1 MSTDKIPKKWRIFGA
16 TRLFGTTYN
25 SALTLTAIVITQHQF
40 RKKITVTQPDGWV
53 TPLTE
58 RVTSTWNANFIFYN
72 FELGS
77 GVEDFAN
84 GKIYAKCKTGDCPAK
99 KIRYLV
105 GGPTTFTNFTKH
117 LKGVHSEEWKAYEA
131 QHKIK
136 TDPKQQSIKDYATS
150 KAMQRSRQLQLEVQL
165 TYSMAEDN
173 ISLNILTK
181 PQFREWIQNGMSG
194 YKLPSTERMR
204 NVMLPKLVAATKQRS
219 LELLKSCTSLNII
232 LDIWSSKQMMGIKHM
247 PGRHTAANVFAEY
260 EQIIGEWQIPFQS
273 ISQDKTDGGS
283 NVVFNTFYIPIPG
296 WKEFEDV
303 SCARDYTENFDDGSI
318 TSAPAV
324 SNGNGDEEDMV
335 EIDISSTEKEE
346 DAFWTMLAG
355 LEIDVVEITI
365 EDDDDRD
372 EFHEVEAASS
382 AKKAGKIVSYIR
394 KSVLDTEKASYL
406 QETLNATK
414 ELGKLSAYELLV
426 LKELVA
432 LLKPFKQAS
441 DDFQADFESI
451 GNVIPSF
458 LGLRTT
464 LCLKIKDR
472 HGVEVPNPAS
482 TLSKTIKHLKNVT
495 TTLEKSLASRFSY
508 VLYDFY
514 YVLVNCSMTEHLCFF
529 LGALLDPPF
538 KKGWI
543 KRSGHSDSDILS
555 AVKVQLEVR
564 YRHYRDCKY
573 FATGQIASDDEV
585 VEAPAEESEGPRR
598 AQGQTR

>member
-1 MSTDKIPKKWRIFGA
+1 
-16 TRLFGTTYN
+16 
-25 SALTLTAIVITQHQF
+25 
-40 RKKITVTQPDGWV
+40 
-53 TPLTE
+53 
-58 RVTSTWNANFIFYN
+58 
-72 FELGS
+72 
-77 GVEDFAN
+77 
-84 GKIYAKCKTGDCPAK
+84 
-99 KIRYLV
+99 
-105 GGPTTFTNFTKH
+105 
-117 LKGVHSEEWKAYEA
+117 
-131 QHKIK
+131 
-136 TDPKQQSIKDYATS
+136 
-150 KAMQRSRQLQLEVQL
+150 MQRSRQLQLEVQL

-181 PQFREWIQNGMSG
+181 PQFREWIQNGMAG

-283 NVVFNTFYIPIPG
+283 NVVANTFYIPIPG

-303 SCARDYTENFDDGSI
+303 SCVRDYTENFDDGSI

-324 SNGNGDEEDMV
+324 SNGNGDEEDMRDWKSTLSRLKSKTTM
-335 EIDISSTEKEE
+335 IGTSSTK
-346 DAFWTMLAG
+346 
-355 LEIDVVEITI
+355 
-365 EDDDDRD
+365 
-372 EFHEVEAASS
+372 VEAASS
-382 AKKAGKIVSYIR
+382 VKKAGKIVSYIR
-394 KSVLDTEKASYL
+394 KSVLDTEKLFKAVGFRLPNENATRWNSQYLMLRKLLEAFEKASYL

-414 ELGKLSAYELLV
+414 KLGKLSAYELLV

-441 DDFQADFESI
+441 DDFQDDFESI

-482 TLSKTIKHLKNVT
+482 TLSKTIKHLKNVAA
-495 TTLEKSLASRFSY
+495 TLEKSLASRFSY

-514 YVLVNCSMTEHLCFF
+514 YVL
-529 LGALLDPPF
+529 GALLDPPF
-538 KKGWI
+538 KKLWI
-543 KRSGHSDSDILS
+543 KRSEHSDSDILS
-555 AVKVQLEVR
+555 AVKVQLEAR

-585 VEAPAEESEGPRR
+585 VEAPAEESEVLEEPCSQSIGPGKIIEFE
-598 AQGQTR
+598 AYLTEPNVPFEQPSNPHDPESKLMKTRPLQFWKTNSHRFSFLSVVARDSLSVPASSGAIERSYSTGTDILCAKRNRTKPDLFSNLMFIKCNAKVNATALS